1 MLIRIPN
8 VLTTSQA
15 AEICQLLEGADW
27 KDGRLTA
34 GYLSQRVKRNHQL
47 REDHPLSIR
56 LGQKILDAL
65 DANQLFLSAALPLK
79 VIPPLFNRYADDQQY
94 GRHIDGAIRQIPGTG
109 HRVRAD
115 LSATLFLSPPES
127 YDGGE
132 LIIETL
138 DGADS
143 IKLAAGDLILY
154 SASTVHHVAPVTRGA
169 RLAAFFWL
177 QSLVRLDAQRGTL
190 FKLDN
195 ALQRMGHD
203 HPDHPA
209 LVDMMAVYHNLLRF
223 WSET

>member
-8 VLTTSQA
+8 VLTASEA

-27 KDGRLTA
+27 KDGRQTA
-34 GYLSQRVKRNHQL
+34 GYLSQRVKHNHQL
-47 REDHPLSIR
+47 SEDHPLSIR

-65 DANQLFLSAALPLK
+65 DTNQLFLSAALPLK
-79 VIPPLFNRYADDQQY
+79 VIPPMFNRYADDQQY
-94 GRHIDGAIRQIPGTG
+94 GRHIDGAIRHIPGTG
-109 HRVRAD
+109 HRLRAD

-132 LIIETL
+132 LIIENL

-143 IKLAAGDLILY
+143 IKLAAGDLVLY
-154 SASTVHHVAPVTRGA
+154 SASTVHHVAPVKRGS
-169 RLAAFFWL
+169 RLAAFLWL
-177 QSLVRLDAQRGTL
+177 QSLVRLDAQRGML

>member
-8 VLTTSQA
+8 VLTASEA
-15 AEICQLLEGADW
+15 AEICNLLEGADW
-27 KDGRLTA
+27 NDGRLTA

-115 LSATLFLSPPES
+115 LSATLFLSPPKS

-154 SASTVHHVAPVTRGA
+154 SASTVHYVAPVTRGT
-169 RLAAFFWL
+169 RLAAFLWL
-177 QSLVRLDAQRGTL
+177 QSLVRLDAQRAML

-209 LVDMMAVYHNLLRF
+209 LVDMMAVYHNLLRL